1 MTFNE
6 YIAAGSDVEELLNIV
21 DRMPDVT
28 VRKVGSRY
36 VVFEANESDAALLSE
51 QLAGR
56 YKIAPNHELGILE

>member
-6 YIAAGSDVEELLNIV
+6 YIAAGSGVEEFLHIV
-21 DRMPDVT
+21 DGLPDVT

-36 VVFEANESDAALLSE
+36 VVFEANETDAARLSE